1 MAVDVSSPWAWAG
14 VAVLVAAAV
23 VWLRYEARH
32 AADDMDPPPTA
43 PWPDVSDRHLYGSGE
58 WPFGKEPMVMDF
70 YEPSKP
76 DSYHKF
82 GSGPRR
88 ELDHPAV
95 EADILAALEAEFDD
109 DGRTA

>member
-1 MAVDVSSPWAWAG
+1 MSVDVTSPWAWAG

-43 PWPDVSDRHLYGSGE
+43 PWPDEEWDDPFDMRVTAYDPAYDPRHLYGSG
-58 WPFGKEPMVMDF
+58 
-70 YEPSKP
+70 S
-76 DSYHKF
+76 
-82 GSGPRR
+82 RR